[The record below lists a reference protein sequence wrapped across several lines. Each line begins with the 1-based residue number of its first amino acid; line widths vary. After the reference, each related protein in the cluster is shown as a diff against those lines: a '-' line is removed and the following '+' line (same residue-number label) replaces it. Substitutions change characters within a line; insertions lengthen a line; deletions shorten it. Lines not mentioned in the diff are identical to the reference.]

1 MARSSKKL
9 SPSETKQQLRG
20 EALQNLIEMVIRE
33 LAANAKKSGVKYEY
47 NASATARM
55 VPTTRKSLA
64 KHGEIVARILRDLD
78 ARRRMATGE
87 VTAEHLRDQVAYLKE
102 QIAGRDK
109 TIAALRAHHIDIYKR
124 FHEHS
129 LDAELLIRP
138 ILHKE
143 SEETGECILCGA
155 NAEPLGKSN
164 HKSNVVQL
172 KRGASTQAS
181 K

>member
-1 MARSSKKL
+1 MAKSSKK
-9 SPSETKQQLRG
+9 SHPCETKQQLRG
-20 EALQNLIEMVIRE
+20 EALQGRIEAVIRA
-33 LAANAKKSGVKYEY
+33 LAAKAKKAGMQYEY
-47 NASATARM
+47 NASETARI

-64 KHGEIVARILRDLD
+64 KHGEIVSRILQDLD

-138 ILHKE
+138 ILQKE
-143 SEETGECILCGA
+143 SEEADGCVLCGIKA
-155 NAEPLGKSN
+155 DPSAKSN
-164 HKSNVVQL
+164 HKSNVAQL
-172 KRGASTQAS
+172 KRRTSEPAS

>member
-1 MARSSKKL
+1 MKA
-9 SPSETKQQLRG
+9 
-20 EALQNLIEMVIRE
+20 
-33 LAANAKKSGVKYEY
+33 GVQYEY
-47 NASATARM
+47 NASEIARM

-64 KHGEIVARILRDLD
+64 KHGELVALILLDLD

-109 TIAALRAHHIDIYKR
+109 IIAALRAHHIEIYKR

-138 ILHKE
+138 ILQKE
-143 SEETGECILCGA
+143 SEEAGACLLCGA
-155 NAEPLGKSN
+155 KADSSGRSK
-164 HKSNVVQL
+164 HTSNVLPL
-172 KRGASTQAS
+172 KRRTS
-181 K
+181 

>member
-1 MARSSKKL
+1 MARSSKK
-9 SPSETKQQLRG
+9 PKPCEMKQQLRG
-20 EALQNLIEMVIRE
+20 EELQERIEVVIRA
-33 LAANAKKSGVKYEY
+33 LAEKAKRAGLQYEY
-47 NASATARM
+47 NASETARM

-64 KHGEIVARILRDLD
+64 KHGEIVARILQDLH

-109 TIAALRAHHIDIYKR
+109 TIAALRRHHIDIYKR
-124 FHEHS
+124 FHENS

-138 ILHKE
+138 ILQKE
-143 SEETGECILCGA
+143 SEEADGCILCGLK
-155 NAEPLGKSN
+155 AEPLGKSD

-172 KRGASTQAS
+172 KRRAAEPAS

>member
-1 MARSSKKL
+1 MARSKNESQPSK
-9 SPSETKQQLRG
+9 TNQQLRG
-20 EALQNLIEMVIRE
+20 EALQRRIEAVIRA
-33 LAANAKKSGVKYEY
+33 LAAKAMKAGVQYEY
-47 NASATARM
+47 NASEIARI

-64 KHGEIVARILRDLD
+64 KHGELVALILLDLD

-109 TIAALRAHHIDIYKR
+109 IIAALRAHHIDIYKR

-138 ILHKE
+138 ILQKE
-143 SEETGECILCGA
+143 SEEAGACLLCG
-155 NAEPLGKSN
+155 GKADSSGRS
-164 HKSNVVQL
+164 KQTSNVLQL
-172 KRGASTQAS
+172 KRRTS
-181 K
+181 

>member
-1 MARSSKKL
+1 MAKSKKES
-9 SPSETKQQLRG
+9 SPSKTSQQLRG
-20 EALQNLIEMVIRE
+20 EALRERIEAVIRG
-33 LAANAKKSGVKYEY
+33 LAAKARKAGVQYEY
-47 NASATARM
+47 NASEIARM

-64 KHGEIVARILRDLD
+64 KHGELVAFILLDLD

-87 VTAEHLRDQVAYLKE
+87 ATAEHLRDQVAYLKE
-102 QIAGRDK
+102 KIAGRDK
-109 TIAALRAHHIDIYKR
+109 IIAALRAHHIDIYKR

-143 SEETGECILCGA
+143 SEEAGGCILCGVKA
-155 NAEPLGKSN
+155 DPSAKSR
-164 HKSNVVQL
+164 HKSNVIQL
-172 KRGASTQAS
+172 QQRKSVAAS